1 MIRYWKEKSTYDP
14 QDFTPTDDSYIN
26 LPFRKRGHTQHST
39 RMMEKRMQ
47 KYFDKTEEALLN
59 KQMTDKWRNLKSTF
73 DSYMNLTP
81 YERRRTSV
89 ANMRGY
95 QIDPSR
101 KVLYSFEDN
110 CVYDINISDAYFN
123 KIIVKTVNHTFT
135 DMEKRTIFDNP
146 YSYQP
151 VSPYRIHWPSVGVKG
166 TGELALAAIEKSL
179 TSVADATRDFTDTM
193 NQTMV
198 NFTSSVNNI
207 TAQNAVIQ
215 QDFSKLLDKRFSEPR
230 IAEGNQETQEPN
242 PTKRYLDEYGKDTVY
257 YRDDGHKPT
266 GATDEKLRHFTRGS
280 KQYRQKIDTQGW
292 IDDGHYIWNP
302 ALEQP
307 LTVNN
312 TIQQNFNDGEALA
325 ARSAAELSTTT
336 RDLSDRLAKLT
347 PVIKQ
352 LSDTI
357 AQMTPFDISANMTQ
371 LYTVIT
377 ETAAEIRKAALSKD
391 NAQCLALLQESNTKA
406 MNETLTQVLDMMKE
420 KLDSANYD
428 SILSEMSQKYQDLVK
443 SIKDCEEGWGNK
455 VMDICNALNAMI
467 EKTEEQMQRVVK
479 TARPNEETLVP
490 SIQSEATG
498 VITSISDLFN
508 SLNAQY
514 SSYLQQIQQ
523 LNTQLTAIVPNG
535 IAQQLNTIN
544 TSINNS
550 RAFYQNLLNAMQSQI
565 IGSIQE
571 NTLATQGVTQQLENL
586 QNDMNNGIATLDN
599 TIGQNNLL
607 TNMQTV
613 MLQQIGVNTE
623 RMLAQQ
629 QYNNWL
635 IENGFNYVAEQQNK
649 VYEAYKQ
656 LSNRPVTPK
665 YLLSDEEKIQQNNL
679 LQSMSDTVKVEVLED
694 ANQVVPAVAYGN
706 YAAQSAAAETIDTE
720 SLEQIRD
727 QYVFFM
733 DIMMNYIFDADFQ
746 SFVQRIGFV
755 KMFNAYL
762 KRNQNTEIFNL
773 FIQLANRV
781 HVTEEMYQQMEQAF
795 NSIPCDIDV
804 SLNDL
809 LSKTASSIQ
818 NMLNSEN

>member
-26 LPFRKRGHTQHST
+26 LPFRKRGHIQHST

-47 KYFDKTEEALLN
+47 KYFDKAEDALLN

-207 TAQNAVIQ
+207 TAQNALIQ
-215 QDFSKLLDKRFSEPR
+215 QDFSKLLDKRFSEPKDS
-230 IAEGNQETQEPN
+230 N
-242 PTKRYLDEYGKDTVY
+242 PTKRYLDEYGTDTVY

-266 GATDEKLRHFTRGS
+266 GATGEKLRHFTRGS
-280 KQYRQKIDTQGW
+280 KQYRQKIDMQGW

-325 ARSAAELSTTT
+325 
-336 RDLSDRLAKLT
+336 
-347 PVIKQ
+347 PIIKQ

-371 LYTVIT
+371 IYTVIT
-377 ETAAEIRKAALSKD
+377 ETAAEIRKATKESS
-391 NAQCLALLQESNTKA
+391 SNTKA
-406 MNETLTQVLDMMKE
+406 MNETLTQVLDMVKQ
-420 KLDSANYD
+420 KLDSAKYD

-467 EKTEEQMQRVVK
+467 EKTEKQMQRVVK
-479 TARPNEETLVP
+479 TARPNEEALVP
-490 SIQSEATG
+490 SIRSEDTG

-523 LNTQLTAIVPNG
+523 LNTQMTAIVPNG

-571 NTLATQGVTQQLENL
+571 NTLATQGVTLATQGVTQQLENL

-665 YLLSDEEKIQQNNL
+665 YLLSDEEKIQQNNI
-679 LQSMSDTVKVEVLED
+679 LQSTPDSVKIEVLED
-694 ANQVVPAVAYGN
+694 ANQVVPAVAFSN
-706 YAAQSAAAETIDTE
+706 YAAQSAAETIDTD

-733 DIMMNYIFDADFQ
+733 DIMMNYIFDSAFQ
-746 SFVQRIGFV
+746 SFVQKIGFV

-773 FIQLANRV
+773 FVQLANRV
-781 HVTEEMYQQMEQAF
+781 PVTEEMYQRMEQLV
-795 NSIPCDIDV
+795 NSIPCDIDL

>member
-26 LPFRKRGHTQHST
+26 LPFRKRGHIQHST

-47 KYFDKTEEALLN
+47 KYFDKAEDALLN

-207 TAQNAVIQ
+207 TAQNALIQ
-215 QDFSKLLDKRFSEPR
+215 QDFLDKSEPR
-230 IAEGNQETQEPN
+230 VAEGN

-325 ARSAAELSTTT
+325 ARSAAEL
-336 RDLSDRLAKLT
+336 AKLT

-377 ETAAEIRKAALSKD
+377 ETAAEIRKAT
-391 NAQCLALLQESNTKA
+391 QESNTKA
-406 MNETLTQVLDMMKE
+406 MNETLTQVLDMVKQ
-420 KLDSANYD
+420 KLDSAKYD
-428 SILSEMSQKYQDLVK
+428 SILSEMSQKYQDLVN

-467 EKTEEQMQRVVK
+467 KKTEEQMQRVVK

-490 SIQSEATG
+490 SIRSEAVALQQRASQSEATG

-694 ANQVVPAVAYGN
+694 ANQVVPAVAY
-706 YAAQSAAAETIDTE
+706 ADTAETIDTD

-733 DIMMNYIFDADFQ
+733 DIMMNYIFDSVFQ

-773 FIQLANRV
+773 FVQLANRV
-781 HVTEEMYQQMEQAF
+781 HVTEEMYQRIEQLV

>member
-26 LPFRKRGHTQHST
+26 LPFRKRGHIQHST

-47 KYFDKTEEALLN
+47 KYFDKAEEELLN

-179 TSVADATRDFTDTM
+179 TSVADATRDFTNTMNDTM
-193 NQTMV
+193 M
-198 NFTSSVNNI
+198 NFTSSMSNI
-207 TAQNAVIQ
+207 AQQNAIIQ
-215 QDFSKLLDKRFSEPR
+215 QNFSDLLKKEEPPQ
-230 IAEGNQETQEPN
+230 QEDTTPSKKYEEQ
-242 PTKRYLDEYGKDTVY
+242 YGVDTVY
-257 YRDDGHKPT
+257 YRDDGKKPT
-266 GATDEKLRHFTRGS
+266 GAQGEKIRNYRRGS
-280 KQYRQKIDTQGW
+280 NKYREKIDRYGW
-292 IDDGHYIWNP
+292 IDDGHFMWNP
-302 ALEQP
+302 ATESTQP
-307 LTVNN
+307 VTVNN
-312 TIQQNFNDGEALA
+312 TIQQGSVQVTETLLA
-325 ARSAAELSTTT
+325 
-336 RDLSDRLAKLT
+336 

-377 ETAAEIRKAALSKD
+377 EAAAEIRKAT
-391 NAQCLALLQESNTKA
+391 QENSSNTKA
-406 MNETLTQVLDMMKE
+406 MNETLTQVLDMVKQ

-467 EKTEEQMQRVVK
+467 EKTEKQMQRVVK
-479 TARPNEETLVP
+479 TARPNEEALVP
-490 SIQSEATG
+490 SIRSEAVALQQRASQSEATG

-571 NTLATQGVTQQLENL
+571 NTLATQGVTLTTQGVTQQLDNI
-586 QNDMNNGIATLDN
+586 QNGIATLDN
-599 TIGQNNLL
+599 SIGQNNLL

-635 IENGFNYVAEQQNK
+635 IENGFNYMTEQQNK

-665 YLLSDEEKIQQNNL
+665 YLLSDEEKIQQNSL

-694 ANQVVPAVAYGN
+694 ANQVVPAVAYVDT
-706 YAAQSAAAETIDTE
+706 AETIDTD

-733 DIMMNYIFDADFQ
+733 DIMLNYIFDSVFQ

-773 FIQLANRV
+773 FVQLANRV
-781 HVTEEMYQQMEQAF
+781 PVTEEMYQRIEQLV
-795 NSIPCDIDV
+795 NSIPCDIDL

>member
-26 LPFRKRGHTQHST
+26 LPFRKRGHIQHST

-47 KYFDKTEEALLN
+47 KYFDKAEDALLN

-207 TAQNAVIQ
+207 TAQNALIQ
-215 QDFSKLLDKRFSEPR
+215 QDFSK
-230 IAEGNQETQEPN
+230 QETQEPN
-242 PTKRYLDEYGKDTVY
+242 PTKRYLDEYGTDTVY

-266 GATDEKLRHFTRGS
+266 GATGEKLRHFTRGS
-280 KQYRQKIDTQGW
+280 KQYRQKIDMQGW

-325 ARSAAELSTTT
+325 
-336 RDLSDRLAKLT
+336 

-371 LYTVIT
+371 IYTVIT
-377 ETAAEIRKAALSKD
+377 ETAAEIRKATKESS
-391 NAQCLALLQESNTKA
+391 SNTKA
-406 MNETLTQVLDMMKE
+406 MNETLTQVLDMVKQ
-420 KLDSANYD
+420 KLDSAKYD

-467 EKTEEQMQRVVK
+467 EKTEKQMQRVVK
-479 TARPNEETLVP
+479 TARPNEEALVP
-490 SIQSEATG
+490 SIRSEDTG

-523 LNTQLTAIVPNG
+523 LNTQMTAIVPNG

-571 NTLATQGVTQQLENL
+571 NTLATQGATQQLENL

-665 YLLSDEEKIQQNNL
+665 YLLSDEEKIQQNNI
-679 LQSMSDTVKVEVLED
+679 LQSTPDSVKIEVLED
-694 ANQVVPAVAYGN
+694 ANLVVPAVAFSN
-706 YAAQSAAAETIDTE
+706 YAAQSAAAYADTAETIDTD

-733 DIMMNYIFDADFQ
+733 DIMMNYIFDSAFQ

-773 FIQLANRV
+773 FVQLANRV
-781 HVTEEMYQQMEQAF
+781 PVTEEMYQRMEQLV
-795 NSIPCDIDV
+795 NSIPCDIDL

>member
-26 LPFRKRGHTQHST
+26 LPFRKRGHIQHST

-47 KYFDKTEEALLN
+47 KYFDKTEEALN

-207 TAQNAVIQ
+207 TAQNALIQ
-215 QDFSKLLDKRFSEPR
+215 QDFSK
-230 IAEGNQETQEPN
+230 QEAQEPN

-307 LTVNN
+307 LTINN

-325 ARSAAELSTTT
+325 ARTAAEL
-336 RDLSDRLAKLT
+336 A

-377 ETAAEIRKAALSKD
+377 ETAAEIRKAT
-391 NAQCLALLQESNTKA
+391 QESNTKA
-406 MNETLTQVLDMMKE
+406 MNETLTQVLDMVKQ
-420 KLDSANYD
+420 KLDSAKYD

-490 SIQSEATG
+490 SIRSEDTG

-514 SSYLQQIQQ
+514 SSYLHQIQQ

-694 ANQVVPAVAYGN
+694 ANQVVPAVAY
-706 YAAQSAAAETIDTE
+706 ADTAETIDTD

-733 DIMMNYIFDADFQ
+733 DIMMNYIFDSVFQ

-773 FIQLANRV
+773 FVQLANRV
-781 HVTEEMYQQMEQAF
+781 HVTEEMYQRIEQLV
-795 NSIPCDIDV
+795 NSIPCDMDV

>member
-26 LPFRKRGHTQHST
+26 LPFRKRGHIQHST

-81 YERRRTSV
+81 YERRRISV

-207 TAQNAVIQ
+207 TAQNALIQ
-215 QDFSKLLDKRFSEPR
+215 QDFSKLLEPR
-230 IAEGNQETQEPN
+230 VAESN

-325 ARSAAELSTTT
+325 ARSAAELAS
-336 RDLSDRLAKLT
+336 LT

-377 ETAAEIRKAALSKD
+377 ETAAEIRKAT
-391 NAQCLALLQESNTKA
+391 QESNTKA
-406 MNETLTQVLDMMKE
+406 MNETLTQVLDMVKQ
-420 KLDSANYD
+420 KLDSAKYD

-498 VITSISDLFN
+498 VITSISGLFN

-571 NTLATQGVTQQLENL
+571 NTLATQQQLENL

-649 VYEAYKQ
+649 VYEGYKQ

-694 ANQVVPAVAYGN
+694 ANQVVPAVAY
-706 YAAQSAAAETIDTE
+706 ADTAETIDTD

-733 DIMMNYIFDADFQ
+733 DIMMNYIFDSVFQ

-773 FIQLANRV
+773 FVQLANRV
-781 HVTEEMYQQMEQAF
+781 HVTEEMYQRIEQLV

>member
-47 KYFDKTEEALLN
+47 KYFDKAEEELLN

-179 TSVADATRDFTDTM
+179 TSVADATRDFTNTM

-207 TAQNAVIQ
+207 TAQNALIQ
-215 QDFSKLLDKRFSEPR
+215 QDFSDLLKKEEAP
-230 IAEGNQETQEPN
+230 QEDTTPVSRS
-242 PTKRYLDEYGKDTVY
+242 KRYEEQYGRDTVY

-280 KQYRQKIDTQGW
+280 NQYRQKIDTHGW

-302 ALEQP
+302 ALEPSEP

-312 TIQQNFNDGEALA
+312 TIQQNFSDGEALA
-325 ARSAAELSTTT
+325 ARSAAE
-336 RDLSDRLAKLT
+336 LAKLT

-371 LYTVIT
+371 IYTVIT
-377 ETAAEIRKAALSKD
+377 ETAAEIRKAA
-391 NAQCLALLQESNTKA
+391 QESSSNTKA
-406 MNETLTQVLDMMKE
+406 MNETLTQVLDMVKQ
-420 KLDSANYD
+420 KLDSAKYD

-467 EKTEEQMQRVVK
+467 KKTEEQMQRVVK
-479 TARPNEETLVP
+479 TARPNEEALVP
-490 SIQSEATG
+490 SIRSEAVASQSEATG

-535 IAQQLNTIN
+535 IAQQLTTIN

-571 NTLATQGVTQQLENL
+571 NTQGVTLTTQGVTQQLVNL
-586 QNDMNNGIATLDN
+586 QNDMNSGIATLDN
-599 TIGQNNLL
+599 SIGQNNLL

-635 IENGFNYVAEQQNK
+635 IENGFNYMTEQQNK

-665 YLLSDEEKIQQNNL
+665 YLLSDEEKIQQNSL

-694 ANQVVPAVAYGN
+694 ANQVVPAVAYVDT
-706 YAAQSAAAETIDTE
+706 AETIDTD

-733 DIMMNYIFDADFQ
+733 DIMLNYIFDSVFQ

-773 FIQLANRV
+773 FVQLANRV
-781 HVTEEMYQQMEQAF
+781 PVTEEMYQRMEQAF
-795 NSIPCDIDV
+795 NSIPCDIDL

-818 NMLNSEN
+818 NMMNSEN